1 MNYWKKRLYTTMTYK
16 LVLKEEIEKD
26 LSKLSSSQKMLVL
39 KQFKKLQTSP
49 ELGQLLGNK
58 SGYNLSG
65 CRKMYVD
72 KKKIRIVYSI
82 LEEIITVEVIAVGKR
97 DDMAVYEKARERR

>member
-1 MNYWKKRLYTTMTYK
+1 MTYK
-16 LVLKEEIEKD
+16 LEVKEEIEKD
-26 LSKLSSSQKMLVL
+26 LSKLSATQKMLVY

-49 ELGQLLGNK
+49 ELGVLLGNK

-72 KKKIRIVYSI
+72 KKKVRIVYTI
-82 LEEIITVEVIAVGKR
+82 LEAIITVEVISVGKR
-97 DDMAVYEKARERR
+97 DDMAVYEKAGERR

>member
-1 MNYWKKRLYTTMTYK
+1 MSYK
-16 LVLKEEIEKD
+16 LSVKNEVKKD
-26 LSKLSSSQKMLVL
+26 LSKLSTTQKMLVY

-49 ELGQLLGNK
+49 ELGTLLGNK
-58 SGYNLSG
+58 SGYDLSG

-72 KKKIRIVYSI
+72 KKKVRIVYTI

-97 DDMAVYEKARERR
+97 DDMAVYAKARERI

>member
-1 MNYWKKRLYTTMTYK
+1 MSYK
-16 LVLKEEIEKD
+16 LKVKEEVEKD
-26 LSKLSSSQKMLVL
+26 LSKLSTTKKMLVL

-49 ELGQLLGNK
+49 ELGTLLGNK
-58 SGYNLSG
+58 GGYNLSG

-72 KKKIRIVYSI
+72 KKKVRIVYTI

-97 DDMAVYEKARERR
+97 DDMAVYEKAGERR

>member
-1 MNYWKKRLYTTMTYK
+1 MTYS
-16 LVLKEEIEKD
+16 LVIKEEVEKD
-26 LSKLSSSQKMLVL
+26 LSKLSSTQKMLVL

-49 ELGQLLGNK
+49 ELGALLGNK

-72 KKKIRIVYSI
+72 KKKVRIVYTI
-82 LEEIITVEVIAVGKR
+82 LEEIITVEVVAVGKR
-97 DDMAVYEKARERR
+97 DDMAVYAKAEKRR

>member
-1 MNYWKKRLYTTMTYK
+1 MNYEVILHPEVIKRDFR
-16 LVLKEEIEKD
+16 E
-26 LSKLSSSQKMLVL
+26 LSKTQLMLVY

-58 SGYNLSG
+58 NGYNLTG

-72 KKKIRIVYSI
+72 KKKVRIVYTI

-97 DDMAVYEKARERR
+97 DDMAVYAKAGERRG

>member
-1 MNYWKKRLYTTMTYK
+1 MSYK
-16 LVLKEEIEKD
+16 LKVKEEVEKD
-26 LSKLSSSQKMLVL
+26 LSKLSTTQKMLVL

-49 ELGQLLGNK
+49 ELGQPLGNK
-58 SGYNLSG
+58 NGYNLSG
-65 CRKMYVD
+65 YRKMYVD

-97 DDMAVYEKARERR
+97 EDMAVYTLAAERK

>member
-1 MNYWKKRLYTTMTYK
+1 MTYR
-16 LVLKEEIEKD
+16 LEVKEEVEKD
-26 LSKLSSSQKMLVL
+26 LSKLSSTQKMLVY

-58 SGYNLSG
+58 NGYNLSG

-72 KKKIRIVYSI
+72 KKKVRIVYSI

-97 DDMAVYEKARERR
+97 DDMAVYEKASERR

>member
-1 MNYWKKRLYTTMTYK
+1 MNYEIILHPE
-16 LVLKEEIEKD
+16 VLKRDFRE
-26 LSKLSSSQKMLVL
+26 LSKTQLTLVY

-58 SGYNLSG
+58 NGYNLSG
-65 CRKMYVD
+65 FRKMYVD
-72 KKKIRIVYSI
+72 KKKVRIVYSI

-97 DDMAVYEKARERR
+97 DDMAVYEKAEERR

>member
-1 MNYWKKRLYTTMTYK
+1 MTYS
-16 LVLKEEIEKD
+16 LVFKEEIEKD
-26 LSKLSSSQKMLVL
+26 LSKLSSSQKTLVL

-58 SGYNLSG
+58 NGYNLSG

-72 KKKIRIVYSI
+72 KKKVRIVYSI

-97 DDMAVYEKARERR
+97 DDMAVYEKVWGEEIDVGGCIF

>member
-1 MNYWKKRLYTTMTYK
+1 MTYS

-26 LSKLSSSQKMLVL
+26 LSKLSTSQKMLVL
-39 KQFKKLQTSP
+39 KQFKKLQISP

-58 SGYNLSG
+58 NGYDLKG
-65 CRKMYVD
+65 CRKLYVD
-72 KKKIRIVYSI
+72 KKKVRIVYTI

-97 DDMAVYEKARERR
+97 DDMEVYKKAGERR

>member
-1 MNYWKKRLYTTMTYK
+1 MTYK

-39 KQFKKLQTSP
+39 KQFKKIQTSP

-58 SGYNLSG
+58 LGYNLSG

-82 LEEIITVEVIAVGKR
+82 LEEIITVEVIAFGKR
-97 DDMAVYEKARERR
+97 DDKS

>member
-1 MNYWKKRLYTTMTYK
+1 MNYEVILHPE
-16 LVLKEEIEKD
+16 VLKKD
-26 LSKLSSSQKMLVL
+26 FRALSKVQMTLVY

-72 KKKIRIVYSI
+72 KKKVRIVYSI

-97 DDMAVYEKARERR
+97 DDMAVYEKAGERR